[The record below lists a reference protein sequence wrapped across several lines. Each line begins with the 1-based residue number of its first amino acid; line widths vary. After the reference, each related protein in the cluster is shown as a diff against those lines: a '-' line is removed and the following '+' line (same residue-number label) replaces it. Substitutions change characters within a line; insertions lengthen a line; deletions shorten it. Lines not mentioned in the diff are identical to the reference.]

1 MNFLNPLVLIGLVGA
16 SIPILLHLLNLRKLK
31 KVEFSSL
38 KFIKELKKSKI
49 KKVKLKQILLLILR
63 TLAIIFAVLAFSRPT
78 IKGTISGFESF
89 AKTGAVIIVDNSYS
103 MDANTGT
110 GNSFRNSISYA
121 NSLVDFLKP
130 GDEAIIMPA
139 NQSSMTKNRYNF
151 STNKATLK
159 KSIREIDLSY
169 APANFEQSVFDALTL
184 LQESKN
190 INKEVYIVSD
200 LQNLNFIRE
209 MSDSIQLDFS
219 PTFYLIPVSDGNK
232 IENVAIDSVNVETN
246 IFEKN
251 APVNVS
257 LNVTNYG
264 TQKVENSVL
273 NLYFNGKKSA
283 QRTFSINANETKTL
297 AISGVYNESGFV
309 DAALELETDELDADN
324 KYHFGFII
332 NKAPNVAVFSDNSG
346 LGFIRAALEVI
357 PDRYSLNYF
366 RQDEVNSVDLN
377 RYDVVLYNGA
387 FVSTSVAN
395 TLNAYVSGGKS
406 ALIFAPDSSQSNSNA
421 AFLGSYTN
429 YSIYKSVPINEF
441 EQNHPFFKG
450 LFKTQAEGK
459 IIEAPELKRI
469 TTISKGKD
477 LVSLLGK
484 PLLSEFNLGEGKVL
498 YLSLT
503 PTLESGSFPITSL
516 FPALINRSILYLNSK
531 RTDLL
536 SGAPSEDISIPLS
549 KEFGNEEQFKVIDPN
564 KIESFTY
571 KVSLPSGNKL
581 VLNNNEIPGAYKI
594 ETSDGTP
601 VGIYTINPNTKE
613 SNLKKADEEAVERF
627 ITSITQKASVNLIE
641 YGKSPEESIT
651 RVRLG
656 TELWKFFVI
665 ATLLCLLL
673 EMVVARV
680 SKNEIEG

>member
-1 MNFLNPLVLIGLVGA
+1 MNFLNPLVLIGLIGA

-38 KFIKELKKSKI
+38 KFIKELKKTKI
-49 KKVKLKQILLLILR
+49 KRVKLKQILLLILR
-63 TLAIIFAVLAFSRPT
+63 TLAIICAVLAFSRPT
-78 IKGTISGFESF
+78 IEGTISGFESF

-103 MDANTGT
+103 MDANTGS
-110 GNSFRNSISYA
+110 GNSFRNAISYA

-130 GDEAIIMPA
+130 GDEAIIMPS
-139 NQSSMTKNRYNF
+139 NQSGFTKNRYNF

-159 KSIREIDLSY
+159 KNIREIDLSY
-169 APANFEQSVFDALTL
+169 APVDFEQSVFDALTF

-190 INKEVYIVSD
+190 INKEIYVISD
-200 LQNLNFIRE
+200 LQNINFIRE
-209 MSDSIQLDFS
+209 MSDSLLLDFS
-219 PTFYLIPVSDGNK
+219 PTFYFIPVSSGEK
-232 IENVAIDSVNVETN
+232 IENLAIDSVKIETN

-251 APVNVS
+251 SPVNIS

-264 TQKVENSVL
+264 TQKIENSVL

-283 QRTFSINANETKTL
+283 QRTFDIAQAETKTL

-309 DAALELETDELDADN
+309 DAVLELESDELDADN
-324 KYHFGFII
+324 NYHFGFII
-332 NKAPNVAVFSDNSG
+332 NKAPKVAVFSENSD
-346 LGFIRAALEVI
+346 LTFLRAALEVI
-357 PDRYSLNYF
+357 PDRYSLDYF

-395 TLNAYVSGGKS
+395 TLNAYISGGKS
-406 ALIFAPDSSQSNSNA
+406 ALFFAPDSAHSNSNSS
-421 AFLGSYTN
+421 FLGSYSD

-450 LFKTQAEGK
+450 LFQTSSDDK

-469 TTISKGKD
+469 TTISKGKS

-484 PLLSEFNLGEGKVL
+484 PLLSEISLGDGKAL
-498 YLSLT
+498 YLAIS

-516 FPALINRSILYLNSK
+516 FPAIVNRSVLYLNSK
-531 RTDLL
+531 ETDLL
-536 SGAPSEDISIPLS
+536 TAVPSEKVSINLS
-549 KEFGNEEQFKVIDPN
+549 KEFANEEQFKIIDPN
-564 KIESFTY
+564 KIESYAY

-581 VLNNNEIPGAYKI
+581 ILNNNEIPGAYRI
-594 ETSDGTP
+594 ETTEGNP
-601 VGIYTINPNTKE
+601 VSIYTINPDTKE
-613 SNLKKADEEAVERF
+613 SDLIISEEESIERF
-627 ITSITQKASVNLIE
+627 TQSISQNASVNIIE
-641 YGKSPEESIT
+641 YASSPEESIN

-656 TELWKFFVI
+656 TELWKFFVA
-665 ATLLCLLL
+665 ATILFLLL
-673 EMVVARV
+673 EMLVARV
-680 SKNEIEG
+680 SKNETEG